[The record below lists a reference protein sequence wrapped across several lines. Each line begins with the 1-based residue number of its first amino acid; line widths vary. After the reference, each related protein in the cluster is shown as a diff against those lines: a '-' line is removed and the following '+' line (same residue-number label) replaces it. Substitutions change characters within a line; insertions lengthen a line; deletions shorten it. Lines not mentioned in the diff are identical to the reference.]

1 MHHFLTTGF
10 WTFLGLVRDLE
21 QTSLGMSTHSSAGLG
36 SGTSLVTCLHSFWG
50 SKLQVSSG
58 TSDTTVSVFGKHSS
72 GPGFSSQPDGPQ
84 SSRGTFLHSVS
95 GEYFLTLDFSLVQTC
110 LGHLVHFF
118 SVVYPWVTS
127 SHFSSWTVSQLTTS
141 SSTSCSWY
149 LVSH

>member
-1 MHHFLTTGF
+1 
-10 WTFLGLVRDLE
+10 
-21 QTSLGMSTHSSAGLG
+21 MSTHSSAGFRR
-36 SGTSLVTCLHSFWG
+36 GTSLVTCLHSFWG

-58 TSDTTVSVFGKHSS
+58 TSLTTVFFLSKHSS
-72 GPGFSSQPDGPQ
+72 GPGFNSHPDGPQ

-95 GEYFLTLDFSLVQTC
+95 GVYFLTTFFSDVQTC

-127 SHFSSWTVSQLTTS
+127 SHFSSWIVSQDTTS

-149 LVSH
+149 LVS

>member
-1 MHHFLTTGF
+1 MHHFFTTGF

-21 QTSLGMSTHSSAGLG
+21 QTSLGMSTHSSAGL
-36 SGTSLVTCLHSFWG
+36 SRGTSLVTCLHSFWG

-58 TSDTTVSVFGKHSS
+58 TSDTTVSVLGKHSS

-95 GEYFLTLDFSLVQTC
+95 GEYFLTLAFLLSQTC

-118 SVVYPWVTS
+118 SVVYP
-127 SHFSSWTVSQLTTS
+127 
-141 SSTSCSWY
+141 
-149 LVSH
+149 